1 MKVPKPRKLPSGNWF
16 IQLRLDG
23 NSIPITA
30 STRTECIN
38 LAELTKAEYR
48 AGKKTALK
56 TPRETTLQDAFDKFI
71 AANKA
76 TLSPSTVR
84 SYTIYSKKRFPEYR
98 NKKLPQIEWQEMIDA
113 ELKIVSEKTVK
124 NAWGLVTSSLKHVE
138 YPVPKVRLSPAP
150 INEIPFLQPEE
161 IASFCEAIKG
171 RSYEI
176 AALLELHGL
185 RLSEVKGLDWSNVDL
200 KKNVITVKGA
210 QVRSLDGDVMKP
222 TNKNKTSTRPV
233 PIMIPQLRDA
243 LNAVPDKTGA
253 VVTIKGGTLLDD
265 IKRACERAGV
275 TVVSNHGLRHSFAS
289 LCFFLEIPERQI
301 QEWGGWKDSVVLH
314 RIYIRLAASMQSDNQ
329 KTFTRFFK
337 EKKKRKSKT
346 STLQKNQNANENANN
361 S

>member
-1 MKVPKPRKLPSGNWF
+1 MKVPTPRKLPSGNWF
-16 IQLRLDG
+16 IQLRLG
-23 NSIPITA
+23 GSSIPITA
-30 STRTECIN
+30 ETKTECIN

-48 AGKKTALK
+48 AGKKTTLK

-71 AANKA
+71 SANKA

-84 SYTIYSKKRFPEYR
+84 SYTIYSKKRFPDYR
-98 NKKLPQIEWQEMIDA
+98 NKRLPQIEWQQMIDE
-113 ELKIVSEKTVK
+113 ELKLVSEKTVR
-124 NAWGLVTSSLKHVE
+124 NAWGLVTASLKHIE
-138 YPVPKVRLSPAP
+138 YPVPRVRLSPAP

-161 IASFCEAIKG
+161 IAPFCEAIKG

-176 AALLELHGL
+176 ATLLELHGL
-185 RLSEVKGLDWSNVDL
+185 RLSDVRGLDWSNVDL
-200 KKNVITVKGA
+200 KNNVITVRGS
-210 QVRSLDGDVMKP
+210 QVRGLDGDVMKP

-233 PIMIPQLRDA
+233 PIMIPRLREA
-243 LNAVPDKTGA
+243 LTAVPDKTGA

-265 IKRACERAGV
+265 VKRACERAGV

-289 LCFFLEIPERQI
+289 LCYYLDIPERQI
-301 QEWGGWKDSVVLH
+301 QEWGGWGDSAILH

-337 EKKKRKSKT
+337 EKKKRRSKT
-346 STLQKNQNANENANN
+346 PTLQKKQNANENANG